1 MQQREKYLLISFC
14 LLVTFAG
21 IWYWVLPTYQR
32 YVALEQSI
40 QENIRQIRTAQTE
53 ASQLS
58 NLVGEIKRKK
68 SRLKAMKRRFPPEG
82 RFNQLMS
89 NLEEQALKAG
99 ISERKILEFN
109 RGGVNERQDGMVREM
124 TLQASFE
131 GITMGQ
137 LADMLWRFDRMVTMV
152 DVKSFKNFNM
162 RKAESSGKFEFNVNL
177 NLAVYILDERMSESG
192 SGAEA

>member
-1 MQQREKYLLISFC
+1 MQKRERYLLISFC
-14 LLVTFAG
+14 VLVTFVG

-32 YVALEQSI
+32 YVELDRSI
-40 QENIRQIRTAQTE
+40 QNNINQVRAAQTE

-58 NLVGEIKRKK
+58 NLLEDIKGKK
-68 SRLKAMKRRFPPEG
+68 RRLKAMKRRFPEEG

-109 RGGVNERQDGMVREM
+109 RGGVNELREGMVREM

-137 LADMLWRFDRMVTMV
+137 LTDMLWRFDKMVTMV

-162 RKAESSGKFEFNVNL
+162 RKSESSGEFQFNVNL
-177 NLAVYILDERMSESG
+177 NLAVYILDERIEEAG
-192 SGAEA
+192 SGAKA